1 MSENELQQMPANLIQ
16 IAIEKGSSVDAL
28 EKLMEMQTKWE
39 AKEASKAFKQAMVD
53 FQADKPELKKSEKVN
68 VTLKTGGSMKYSFLP
83 LSVIQKTIDPILSK
97 HGLAYRWE
105 QEESEGKIKITCVV
119 SHILGHSERTY
130 LTAPAD
136 TSGSKNAIQSIGS
149 TVSYLK
155 RYTLEGALGLSSDKD
170 DDGAKVTKKPEL
182 TPESG
187 RWNQAVLATKDGRIE
202 VVKEQYSLSAE
213 NEALLRKEAG
223 I

>member
-53 FQADKPELKKSEKVN
+53 FQADKPKLVKTEKAHN
-68 VTLKTGGSMKYSFLP
+68 SKYNPLP
-83 LSVIQKTIDPILSK
+83 KIQEAVDPVLSA
-97 HGLAYRWE
+97 HGLTYRWE
-105 QEESEGKIKITCVV
+105 QEEVDGRIRITCVV

>member
-53 FQADKPELKKSEKVN
+53 FQADKPKLVKTEKAHN
-68 VTLKTGGSMKYSFLP
+68 SKYNPLP
-83 LSVIQKTIDPILSK
+83 KIQEAVDPVLSA
-97 HGLAYRWE
+97 HGLTYRWE
-105 QEESEGKIKITCVV
+105 QEEVDGRIRITCVV

-187 RWNQAVLATKDGRIE
+187 RWNQAVVATKAGKIE

>member
-53 FQADKPELKKSEKVN
+53 FQADKPKLVKTEKAHN
-68 VTLKTGGSMKYSFLP
+68 SKYNPLP
-83 LSVIQKTIDPILSK
+83 KIQEAVDPVLSA
-97 HGLAYRWE
+97 HGLTYRWE
-105 QEESEGKIKITCVV
+105 QEEVDGRIRITCVV

-213 NEALLRKEAG
+213 NEVLLRKEAG